1 MLLALHIQPDKK
13 LAQPLI
19 DRYYDKLVMTVKNY
33 PYEMFMSDL
42 KLSIA
47 ESMFFPIRLINR
59 GIYDFTMRD
68 KAIKAYET
76 FVLSDI

>member
-1 MLLALHIQPDKK
+1 
-13 LAQPLI
+13 
-19 DRYYDKLVMTVKNY
+19 MTVKNY
-33 PYEMFMSDL
+33 SYEMFMNDL

-47 ESMFFPIRLINR
+47 ETMFFPIRLINR

-76 FVLSDI
+76 FVLSDN